1 MAFAFNDGLPEFG
14 IAFHAPDV
22 HGFHRR
28 RAVGEVG
35 GRQGL
40 TTGGEDADLGLFP
53 VHEAHQRKLEQ
64 ARQEN
69 RDVQLGGDLALETG
83 HEAAASGNG
92 LHAVGLKLF
101 RGLNERLQQIRSGV
115 EQQARNV
122 HAPYDPRHRRK
133 TVGQRI
139 AHVPARFW
147 EQRFEAQ
154 DADGHVVIQST
165 AFHIR
170 SFGLMRDV
178 QPPRV

>member
-1 MAFAFNDGLPEFG
+1 MRGE
-14 IAFHAPDV
+14 HADAAA
-22 HGFHRR
+22 
-28 RAVGEVG
+28 RAV
-35 GRQGL
+35 QGMD
-40 TTGGEDADLGLFP
+40 ERDLDKAGHEHRDGNGAGHGLLK
-53 VHEAHQRKLEQ
+53 Q
-64 ARQEN
+64 
-69 RDVQLGGDLALETG
+69 G